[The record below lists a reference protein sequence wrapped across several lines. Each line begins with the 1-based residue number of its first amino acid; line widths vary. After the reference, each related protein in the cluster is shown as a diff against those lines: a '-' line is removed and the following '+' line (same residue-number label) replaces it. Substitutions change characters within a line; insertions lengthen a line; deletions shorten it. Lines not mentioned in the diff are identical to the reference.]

1 MKTGNIVL
9 IALGGV
15 VVYFLV
21 KNRNRNQNNKF
32 SKENDL
38 YYTNNEEFV
47 LQKCGM
53 YSSIAMRAYGSEQ
66 ERTKAFK
73 EYDACVARYQK
84 PVKDHVVPMGSLG
97 KIGSNKI

>member
-38 YYTNNEEFV
+38 YYTNNREFV

-53 YSSIAMRAYGSEQ
+53 GTGGQAYQSVQEAERA
-66 ERTKAFK
+66 RK
-73 EYDACVARYQK
+73 EYDACVARYRK
-84 PVKDHVVPMGSLG
+84 PVKDHVVPIEKYGV
-97 KIGSNKI
+97 IGSNKI